1 MQGAAGAA
9 GDKIYIDDIFST
21 FLYTGTS
28 ANQAINNGI
37 DLSGE
42 GGMTWL
48 KARSQN
54 YDYWLFD
61 TERGSN
67 KAIRSNLSSAEIT
80 DTAYMNAFNNNGF
93 TVGSNGSTNY
103 TGVNFS
109 SWTFREA
116 PGFFDVVTYSGDG
129 GTNRQIPHNL
139 GSVPGC
145 IMVKPLNDS
154 GSWIVYHK
162 ALGATKHM
170 VLNDT
175 QAQTDDEFW
184 NDTEPTSTHFTV
196 RGTGTNSSTK
206 TFVAY
211 LFAGGDNDYNS
222 VDFDGNDYI
231 SVASSS
237 DLTLGTG
244 DFAIEFW
251 AYPDNF
257 TNRGTFYDSRPS
269 SGNTGITIG
278 HESTSGEIR
287 VYMNANS
294 GSDIIVQSS
303 DFNTNAWQHIAVTRD
318 SGTVRLFI
326 GGVLKDTASSTSRNL
341 SNTNAVNIG
350 YKSYTSSGYNYYDG
364 KISNFRVVKG
374 SAVYTSAFTP
384 STTPLNTIT
393 NTVLLCC
400 NEQGATAA
408 TKTPTRITAIG
419 NPVKSSDNP
428 FGSNPSEA
436 YKFGEGGD
444 QNIIKTG
451 SYVGN
456 GSSNGPDINL
466 GWEPQWLL
474 IKRTNAT
481 EDWMLFDHM
490 RTSIRQNMWL
500 DDQRPNLTTADGDGA
515 GSDSQPYLNW
525 TSTGFK
531 LSSNT
536 GHTNGNG
543 DNYMYVAVRRPDG
556 AVGKLPTAGSQVFTP
571 VADSSGE
578 PMFKTPNHYVD
589 MSLQKNSDYATQ
601 AKDWNVVNRLRPGQ
615 RLHTDN
621 TNAEDYNPYQQ
632 FDYQNGMSSYGIG
645 SGIRFSWNWKRY
657 AGFDVVTY
665 DGNSTPGRTVQH
677 NLGRDPEMIW
687 IKCRNVVEDWV
698 VGHKG
703 LNGGTNP
710 WEYSLRLNGTQSQI
724 DYPYFNDTAPTSTL
738 FTLNNN
744 GQVNGGSSNDY
755 IAMLFASVEGISKCG
770 SYTGTGYDL
779 TVTTGFSPRFVI
791 IKRID
796 ATENWFVLDTV
807 RGWASGNDQY
817 VILNSTAQQASAD
830 FGNPV
835 ATGFLVKGT
844 SSGSNTSGGTYIY
857 YAHA

>member
-408 TKTPTRITAIG
+408 TKTPTLITASG

-456 GSSNGPDINL
+456 GSSSAPPEIYL
-466 GWEPQWLL
+466 GWEPQWVMV
-474 IKRTNAT
+474 KRTNGGAQ
-481 EDWMLFDHM
+481 DWVLVDSM
-490 RTSIRQNMWL
+490 RGMFVGQTNTPHLRANSSNAEQDTSYYRI
-500 DDQRPNLTTADGDGA
+500 DVSSG
-515 GSDSQPYLNW
+515 
-525 TSTGFK
+525 TGFAPFTTDNG
-531 LSSNT
+531 L
-536 GHTNGNG
+536 NGNG
-543 DNYMYVAVRRPDG
+543 DNYIYIALRRPDG
-556 AVGKLPTAGSQVFTP
+556 LVGKPVEVGTDVFAMDTGNGSSTIPVFDSGFPVDFALVRNPSSSNNWTTGARFIQGKYLLTNSNAADAAWDKTVFDSNAGWMNEPTF
-571 VADSSGE
+571 
-578 PMFKTPNHYVD
+578 
-589 MSLQKNSDYATQ
+589 
-601 AKDWNVVNRLRPGQ
+601 
-615 RLHTDN
+615 
-621 TNAEDYNPYQQ
+621 
-632 FDYQNGMSSYGIG
+632 G
-645 SGIRFSWNWKRY
+645 SGYQSWMWKRH
-657 AGFDVVTY
+657 AGFDVVAY
-665 DGNSTPGRTVQH
+665 KGVGPQ
-677 NLGRDPEMIW
+677 NLELKHGLGQTPEMIW
-687 IKCRNVVEDWV
+687 VKGRNLTASWQVYHNGV
-698 VGHKG
+698 
-703 LNGGTNP
+703 NGGTNP
-710 WEYSLRLNGTQSQI
+710 QNYYLELNQTYAQDLSILRWN
-724 DYPYFNDTAPTSTL
+724 NTAPTSTH
-738 FTLNNN
+738 FTV
-744 GQVNGGSSNDY
+744 GSTDQVNGVASNNYDY
-755 IAMLFASVEGISKCG
+755 IAFLFASVEGISKVG
-770 SYTGTGYDL
+770 YYTGTGNNQS
-779 TVTTGFSPRFVI
+779 VTTGFQPRFI
-791 IKRID
+791 LIKRTSYAEDWFIFD
-796 ATENWFVLDTV
+796 SLRGLVSGSPDPYLRPNENAVQTTT
-807 RGWASGNDQY
+807 ASFFD
-817 VILNSTAQQASAD
+817 ISS
-830 FGNPV
+830 
-835 ATGFLVKGT
+835 TGFTVT
-844 SSGSNTSGGTYIY
+844 ANFTNNANNYIY